1 VTLTTD
7 RLVRDVVER
16 ARRSLQTPFDVTLEW
31 MLVPPDFLKPD
42 ASTTPEALRAVV
54 GAEAWRRVEGA
65 WLDSRG
71 AGWGVPILAVPVDAI
86 STADVI
92 ALDEARWKRVP
103 VERIWPGTGR
113 ADESLED
120 RARLIAQRA
129 GGRVW
134 TLTASAQWGFLFPM
148 ALTSRVRHTVPTT
161 RWPAPTAP

>member
-1 VTLTTD
+1 MTLTTD

-86 STADVI
+86 